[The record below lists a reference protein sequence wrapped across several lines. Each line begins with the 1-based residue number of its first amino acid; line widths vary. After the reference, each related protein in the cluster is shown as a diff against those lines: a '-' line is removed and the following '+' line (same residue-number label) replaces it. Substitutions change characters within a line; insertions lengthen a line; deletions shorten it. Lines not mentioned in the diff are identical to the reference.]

1 MVESQNSRGSDTPC
15 PLCCWWCCH
24 PWEGPDVHLPI
35 RYDDRTKKFT
45 TIGHF
50 CSFECAKAYGMDTGG
65 ARWGEML
72 EFLALYKKHIMGKY
86 TPTTIAPKRQA
97 LKIFGGPLT
106 IEEFRKN
113 KNQIWVHVPGDIH
126 VIHTFTT
133 REEKAKVSLSAEDA
147 EEAGDLVL
155 KRTKPL
161 KRAASKLESALGITR
176 RQNQVL

>member
-1 MVESQNSRGSDTPC
+1 
-15 PLCCWWCCH
+15 
-24 PWEGPDVHLPI
+24 
-35 RYDDRTKKFT
+35 
-45 TIGHF
+45 
-50 CSFECAKAYGMDTGG
+50 MDTGG

-147 EEAGDLVL
+147 ELRDALLLMVTRASDPEPGVQRLALEGLRREIRSATRHADLSL
-155 KRTKPL
+155 R
-161 KRAASKLESALGITR
+161 
-176 RQNQVL
+176 

>member
-1 MVESQNSRGSDTPC
+1 
-15 PLCCWWCCH
+15 
-24 PWEGPDVHLPI
+24 LPI

-50 CSFECAKAYGMDTGG
+50 CSFECAKAYGMDNGG
-65 ARWGEML
+65 SRWGEML
-72 EFLALYKKHIMGKY
+72 EFLALYRKHAMGKY
-86 TPTTIAPKRQA
+86 TPTTIAPKRQT
-97 LKIFGGPLT
+97 LQMFGGPLT

-126 VIHTFTT
+126 QVHKFST
-133 REEKAKVSLSAEDA
+133 REEKAQVAPTPDDVEDS
-147 EEAGDLVL
+147 GDLVL

-176 RQNQVL
+176 RKT

>member
-1 MVESQNSRGSDTPC
+1 
-15 PLCCWWCCH
+15 
-24 PWEGPDVHLPI
+24 VHLPI

-50 CSFECAKAYGMDTGG
+50 CSFECAKAYGMDNGG
-65 ARWGEML
+65 SRWGEML
-72 EFLALYKKHIMGKY
+72 EFLALYRKHAMGKY
-86 TPTTIAPKRQA
+86 TPTTVAPKRQT
-97 LKIFGGPLT
+97 LKMFGGPLT

-126 VIHTFTT
+126 MVHKFST
-133 REEKAKVSLSAEDA
+133 REEKAHVAPNPDDVEDG
-147 EEAGDLVL
+147 GDLVL

-176 RQNQVL
+176 RKT